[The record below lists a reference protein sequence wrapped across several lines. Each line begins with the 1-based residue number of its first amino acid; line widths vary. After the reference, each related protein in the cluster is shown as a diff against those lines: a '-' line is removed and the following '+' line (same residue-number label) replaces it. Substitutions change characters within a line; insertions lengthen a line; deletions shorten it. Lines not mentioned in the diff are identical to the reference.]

1 MSDLLSAMLKEH
13 IDFLDE
19 DKDDEGD
26 EKEKRTAEKLLRLT
40 VSSLE
45 GFSPQEVERVL
56 SIFKEDAELWHWA
69 VDNFYTREVVEGVHG
84 MVNRFLRLTPVLA
97 GVIPSSEVNVYLR
110 ESSRCFIYGF
120 FQASIALSRAALE
133 SGLNDHLAKKLGKLP
148 EVELAQKIN
157 QAARLKLVSAAGARH
172 ANNVRI
178 AARDVLHR
186 KPAKEN
192 TAFDVLVQSRGFLGE
207 LYER

>member
-1 MSDLLSAMLKEH
+1 MSDLLSEMVQEH

-26 EKEKRTAEKLLRLT
+26 EKERRTVEKLLRLT

-45 GFSPQEVERVL
+45 GFSPQGIQTVL
-56 SIFKEDAELWHWA
+56 SIFKKDAEQWRWA

-84 MVNRFLRLTPVLA
+84 IVNRFLRLTPVLV
-97 GVIPSSEVNVYLR
+97 GVVPDSEVNVYLR
-110 ESSRCFIYGF
+110 EASRCFIYGF

-133 SGLNDHLAKKLGKLP
+133 TGLNDHLRKKLRKVP
-148 EVELAQKIN
+148 EVELAKNIG
-157 QAARLKLVSAAGARH
+157 QAARLKLVSPAAASLASG
-172 ANNVRI
+172 VRI
-178 AARDVLHR
+178 AAREVLHR

-192 TAFDVLVQSRGFLGE
+192 NAFDVLVQSRVFLME
-207 LYER
+207 LYEK

>member
-1 MSDLLSAMLKEH
+1 MSDLLSAMIEEH
-13 IDFLDE
+13 IDSLDE
-19 DKDDEGD
+19 DEHDEGD
-26 EKEKRTAEKLLRLT
+26 EKERRTVEKLLRLT

-45 GFSPQEVERVL
+45 GFSPQEVESVL
-56 SIFKEDAELWHWA
+56 SIFKKDAELWRWA

-97 GVIPSSEVNVYLR
+97 GVIPSSEVKVYLR

-133 SGLNDHLAKKLGKLP
+133 AGLNDSLREKLGKIP

-157 QAARLKLVSAAGARH
+157 QAARLKLVSAAGASL
-172 ANNVRI
+172 ANSGRI

-192 TAFDVLVQSRGFLGE
+192 TAFDALVQSRGFLGE